1 MKKLLSFAMFVM
13 AFVQLPGQEIPEIK
27 VPTHDSLQWHVRTT
41 NFPVMKELYF
51 EPIAG
56 APILSQPQR
65 IDGGEWEIRTE
76 EHGMI
81 YPTLYDWNKDGKR
94 YTSGQY
100 RDHLLGNTRPQKSR
114 PPQAP
119 ARRDYS
125 QPYRPGTPV
134 PRPGMVPNPPGAPVR
149 YTPNKAFPRQPA
161 GPGRGAGGFGRGGG
175 MRR

>member
-1 MKKLLSFAMFVM
+1 MSFEFLSRRHLFGCTGALVLT
-13 AFVQLPGQEIPEIK
+13 AVVPGLARSASEPPINDVLSGVGDAADRQRLRQEARK
-27 VPTHDSLQWHVRTT
+27 GQW
-41 NFPVMKELYF
+41 
-51 EPIAG
+51 
-56 APILSQPQR
+56 
-65 IDGGEWEIRTE
+65 DGQ
-76 EHGMI
+76 
-81 YPTLYDWNKDGKR
+81 YWNKDGKR

-100 RDHLLGNTRPQKSR
+100 RDHLLGNTRPQTSR

>member
-81 YPTLYDWNKDGKR
+81 YPTLYDWNKDGKP
-94 YTSGQY
+94 
-100 RDHLLGNTRPQKSR
+100 DLL
-114 PPQAP
+114 
-119 ARRDYS
+119 
-125 QPYRPGTPV
+125 
-134 PRPGMVPNPPGAPVR
+134 
-149 YTPNKAFPRQPA
+149 
-161 GPGRGAGGFGRGGG
+161 
-175 MRR
+175 